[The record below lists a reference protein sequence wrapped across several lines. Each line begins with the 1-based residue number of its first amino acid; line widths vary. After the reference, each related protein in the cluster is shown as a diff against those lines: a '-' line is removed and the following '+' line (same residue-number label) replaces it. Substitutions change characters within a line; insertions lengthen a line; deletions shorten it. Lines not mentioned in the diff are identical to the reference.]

1 MKKILTV
8 IAGICILLSV
18 CGCSKG
24 GNTSEIDPNEVYGC
38 DVLNVY
44 NWGEYIGEDVIRNFE
59 DKYNVTV
66 NYSLFDSNEIMYTKL
81 MSNNAYDVIVP
92 SDYMIERLISEDM
105 LQPLDYSYMTNVKD
119 LDPEILALRDAYDN
133 GGVYSIPYFWGS
145 VGIVYNKNVVDESK
159 LESLGWEILRDTEY
173 KGRIFMYDSERDSFM
188 VALKALGYSMNT
200 ENLDE
205 INEANEWLIELHETM
220 DPAYVTD
227 EVNDA
232 MINGEKDLAVVYNG
246 AAAYIISE
254 NEDMGFYMP
263 KEGTNIWSDSLVIP
277 ANAKCPKLANEFI
290 NFMLDY
296 ESAKDSSITVG
307 YTSANK
313 KVTDD
318 LSAPGE
324 MFDGNEA
331 YVFDVTNPKNEV
343 FKHNDTLKKILS
355 DLWIKVKVR

>member
-1 MKKILTV
+1 
-8 IAGICILLSV
+8 
-18 CGCSKG
+18 
-24 GNTSEIDPNEVYGC
+24 
-38 DVLNVY
+38 
-44 NWGEYIGEDVIRNFE
+44 
-59 DKYNVTV
+59 
-66 NYSLFDSNEIMYTKL
+66 

-227 EVNDA
+227 EVKA
-232 MINGEKDLAVVYNG
+232 
-246 AAAYIISE
+246 
-254 NEDMGFYMP
+254 
-263 KEGTNIWSDSLVIP
+263 TLVF
-277 ANAKCPKLANEFI
+277 A
-290 NFMLDY
+290 
-296 ESAKDSSITVG
+296 
-307 YTSANK
+307 
-313 KVTDD
+313 
-318 LSAPGE
+318 
-324 MFDGNEA
+324 
-331 YVFDVTNPKNEV
+331 
-343 FKHNDTLKKILS
+343 
-355 DLWIKVKVR
+355 